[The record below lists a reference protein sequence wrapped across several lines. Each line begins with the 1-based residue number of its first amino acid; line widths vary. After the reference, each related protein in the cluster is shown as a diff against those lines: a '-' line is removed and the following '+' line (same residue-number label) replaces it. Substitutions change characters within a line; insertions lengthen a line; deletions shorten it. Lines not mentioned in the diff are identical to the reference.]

1 MGDQMGATSELAA
14 FGSFVVMWTVMM
26 AAMML
31 PGSIPVIVG
40 YARTHRWWVAATTVF
55 VTTYVAVWTVFGI
68 ASYAVYRSGSTVAT
82 VVIAVLAGGYELT
95 PLKRHARRRCQE
107 QVRSGLHLGLWCV
120 GANAGLMMLL
130 LAVGA
135 MNIAWMSV
143 IAAIV
148 LVQKLVPV
156 QRKPKG
162 ERHDHTHD
170 RNTGTVA
177 QGSARALGR
186 GESAHAAR

>member
-1 MGDQMGATSELAA
+1 MGDQMGGTSGLAA
-14 FGSFVVMWTVMM
+14 FGSFVAMWTVMM

-40 YARTHRWWVAATTVF
+40 YARTYRWWVVATAMF
-55 VTTYVAVWTVFGI
+55 VTTYVAVWTLFGI
-68 ASYAVYRSGSTVAT
+68 ASYAVYRSDSTVAT
-82 VVIAVLAGGYELT
+82 VVIAVLAGVYELT
-95 PLKRHARRRCQE
+95 PMKRQARRRCQE

-120 GANAGLMMLL
+120 GANAGLMLLL

-135 MNIAWMSV
+135 MNIAWMSA
-143 IAAIV
+143 IAVIV
-148 LVQKLVPV
+148 LLQKLVRV
-156 QRKPKG
+156 QRNSQG

-170 RNTGTVA
+170 RNTGRLA

-186 GESAHAAR
+186 REGAHPAR